1 MRMNSLPSAQAQ
13 FILASNRIDIWQ
25 YSLHDLFEEAP
36 SFLNDE
42 ETTRAHRFHFARHQR
57 RFTIARA
64 RLRQILSNYL
74 NCTPQELVFGYHA
87 QGKPYL
93 LKNPKK
99 IEFNLSHSG
108 EMALLAIGQE
118 HPLGVDVEYFSKRPY
133 IGIAQQLFSE
143 IEMRAMK
150 NAPSFMEPMI
160 FFHIWAQKEAFIKAS
175 GLGLSYPTQRFD
187 VQAYPQTHQ
196 AIHDPM
202 LHHDWHMVSFMP
214 EIACCAALC
223 HHPCIEQINYFKI

>member
-1 MRMNSLPSAQAQ
+1 MAFSEDKIYPLFGIYP
-13 FILASNRIDIWQ
+13 FL
-25 YSLHDLFEEAP
+25 LFEKLKENILQNQLKLMK
-36 SFLNDE
+36 FVDE
-42 ETTRAHRFHFARHQR
+42 N
-57 RFTIARA
+57 
-64 RLRQILSNYL
+64 S
-74 NCTPQELVFGYHA
+74 
-87 QGKPYL
+87 
-93 LKNPKK
+93 PKK

-150 NAPSFMEPMI
+150 NVPSFMEPMI

-223 HHPCIEQINYFKI
+223 HHPCIEQMNYFKI